1 MPQPAA
7 IQIRLNTVTTALA
20 ATANSLK
27 ILADALDTPFL
38 GAIVNTTQAVL
49 KNIEVSLNLWETQI

>member
-7 IQIRLNTVTTALA
+7 IQIRQNMMTTALA

-27 ILADALDTPFL
+27 ILADTLNTPFL

-49 KNIEVSLNLWETQI
+49 KNIEVSLNL

>member
-7 IQIRLNTVTTALA
+7 IQIRQNMMTTALA

-27 ILADALDTPFL
+27 ILANTLNTPL
-38 GAIVNTTQAVL
+38 GAIGNTIQAVL
-49 KNIEVSLNLWETQI
+49 KNIEVSLYL